1 MEKIF
6 VPKPVSE
13 SSPSHIGE
21 EVVVVAAMMTSES
34 EAEDDVDSAVAS
46 AATALVLQP
55 NTMDMIN

>member
-1 MEKIF
+1 
-6 VPKPVSE
+6 
-13 SSPSHIGE
+13 
-21 EVVVVAAMMTSES
+21 MTSES